1 MTGAASQQKRGKD
14 GVAQRVVFDQMGGP
28 EVLRIVEEADPV
40 PGAGEALVDL
50 RSIGL
55 NRADVAFRS
64 GKYLIQPSLPC
75 GLGVEGAGVVADIGP
90 DVEGFAVGDRV
101 CILPAFPQGGR
112 YASYVTR
119 GVFPAHSLMPVP
131 DGLDDIGASAFG
143 VAYLTAWGG
152 MVEIGG
158 LKAGDFV
165 LISAASSSVGLAA
178 IRVAKLV
185 GAVPVAVTR
194 TSAKIPALREA
205 GADHAIAS
213 AECDLGAALR
223 DIVGSAGL
231 NLVFDPVA
239 GPFVESLIPFMAE
252 EGKMVIYGGLSDQ
265 PTMFDRRPMLARGLS
280 MIGYTVGQILKH
292 ADRRARGLAFL
303 EDGIAKGVVQ
313 PAIDRV
319 FPFAEVA
326 AAHRHMEAN
335 SHVGKIVLSVP

>member
-1 MTGAASQQKRGKD
+1 M
-14 GVAQRVVFDQMGGP
+14 VQRVVFDSMGGP

-40 PGAGEALVDL
+40 PGAGEVLVDM

-64 GKYLIQPSLPC
+64 GKYLMQPSLPC
-75 GLGVEGAGVVADIGP
+75 GLGVEGAGIVTGIGP
-90 DVEGFAVGDRV
+90 GVEGLVAGDRV

-112 YASYVTR
+112 YATYVTR
-119 GVFPAHSLMPVP
+119 GVFPGHSLIRVP
-131 DGLDDIGASAFG
+131 DGLDDIGASALG

-152 MVEIGG
+152 LVEIGE
-158 LKAGDFV
+158 LKAGGFV
-165 LISAASSSVGLAA
+165 LISAASSSVGSAA
-178 IRVAKLV
+178 IRIAKLV

-205 GADHAIAS
+205 GADHVIAS
-213 AECDLGAALR
+213 TECDLGVALR
-223 DIVGSAGL
+223 EIVGSAGL

-239 GPFVESLIPFMAE
+239 GPFVESLVPFMAE
-252 EGKMVIYGGLSDQ
+252 EGRIIIYGGLSDQ
-265 PTMFDRRPMLARGLS
+265 PTMFDRRPMLAKGLS

-303 EDGIAKGVVQ
+303 EDGIANGAVK

-319 FPFAEVA
+319 FPFADVA
-326 AAHRHMEAN
+326 VAHRYMEAN